1 MFASFGFGI
10 TFSILKSFD
19 NLSNNFG
26 NKRPVMPLPV
36 SATILSGLIFLMS
49 IKDKTYGK
57 GRKIEKNTF
66 IGSMKGEEDIPH
78 HYFTDKE
85 IKTLF
90 SKFKRIKITPTRYFN
105 KIEAYDVEVIK

>member
-1 MFASFGFGI
+1 MFRVLKPRGI
-10 TFSILKSFD
+10 IITEF
-19 NLSNNFG
+19 
-26 NKRPVMPLPV
+26 
-36 SATILSGLIFLMS
+36 MS